1 MRAAVLEK
9 FKEPLNIR
17 NDWKDPEIGP
27 DDVIVK
33 VMANGICRSDWHLW
47 QGDWGWLG
55 FSPELPIVLG
65 HESAGVVEEAGSNVT
80 RFKKGDRVVFPFN
93 QACGKCPTCAE
104 GNQHV
109 CDNMAMSM
117 FMGAGGFGEYCPVA
131 KADINLVRLPES
143 ISFVQG
149 AALGC
154 RFMTAY
160 HGVTYQGRIQPGE
173 WVAVWGCGGVGLA
186 AVDVASAMG
195 ANVIAISRTQAKLD
209 KAKELGAVAA
219 LTAGEDVPEQIRE
232 MTAGGVH
239 ASLDCLGTSAT
250 WMPAIMS
257 LKTRG
262 RLVRLGLSGKE
273 EEGILPL
280 PADLLT
286 ARELEIR
293 GSMGMQARCYP
304 EMLRL
309 IEAGRIQ
316 PQALV
321 SEEVPMEETSR
332 VLEAMS
338 SYDTI
343 GYSVIVAG

>member
-1 MRAAVLEK
+1 MRAAVLES

-27 DDVIVK
+27 NDATIK
-33 VMANGICRSDWHLW
+33 IMANGICRSDWHLW

-55 FSPELPIVLG
+55 FSPELPFVLG
-65 HESAGVVEEAGSNVT
+65 HESAGIVEEVGKNVT

-104 GNQHV
+104 GNQQV
-109 CDNMAMSM
+109 CDNVSMSM
-117 FMGAGGFGEYCPVA
+117 FLGAGGFGEYSPVA
-131 KADINLVRLPES
+131 NADVNLVALPEA
-143 ISFVQG
+143 ITFVQG

-154 RFMTAY
+154 RFMTAF

-195 ANVIAISRTQAKLD
+195 ANVIAVSRTQAKLD
-209 KAKELGAVAA
+209 KAMELGAVAT
-219 LTAGEDVPEQIRE
+219 LQAGEDVPGQIQE
-232 MTAGGVH
+232 MTGGGVH
-239 ASLDCLGTSAT
+239 ASIECLGTKAT

-257 LKTRG
+257 LRTRG
-262 RLVRLGLSGKE
+262 RLVRLGMSGQD

-286 ARELEIR
+286 ARELEVR

-304 EMLRL
+304 EMLRM
-309 IEAGRIQ
+309 IEAGKIQ

-321 SEEVPMEETSR
+321 SEEVPMEGASR

-338 SYDTI
+338 NYDTM
-343 GYSVIVAG
+343 GYSVIVAR

>member
-1 MRAAVLEK
+1 MRAAVLEA
-9 FKEPLNIR
+9 FNEPLVIR

-27 DDVIVK
+27 NDAIVK
-33 VMANGICRSDWHLW
+33 IMANGICRSDWHLW
-47 QGDWGWLG
+47 QGDWQWVG
-55 FSPELPIVLG
+55 FKPPLPIVLG
-65 HESAGVVEEAGSNVT
+65 HESAGIVEEVGSNVT

-109 CDNMAMSM
+109 CGNMALSM
-117 FMGAGGFGEYCPVA
+117 FMGAGGFGEYSPVA
-131 KADINLVRLPES
+131 NADVNLVPLPDA

-160 HGVTYQGRIQPGE
+160 HGVTYQGDIKPGD

-195 ANVIAISRTQAKLD
+195 ANVIAVSRTQAKLD
-209 KAKELGAVAA
+209 KATELGAVA
-219 LTAGEDVPEQIRE
+219 TVQAGDDAAGQIQE
-232 MTAGGVH
+232 MTKGGVH
-239 ASLDCLGTSAT
+239 VSLECLGTTAT

-257 LKTRG
+257 LRTRG
-262 RLVRLGLSGKE
+262 RMVRMGMSGKE
-273 EEGILPL
+273 ESGILPL
-280 PADLLT
+280 PADMLT

-304 EMLRL
+304 EMLRM
-309 IEAGRIQ
+309 IEAGRIS
-316 PQALV
+316 PQSLV
-321 SEEVPMEETSR
+321 YEEVPMAGISG
-332 VLEAMS
+332 VLEAMTN
-338 SYDTI
+338 YDTI
-343 GYSVIVAG
+343 GYSVVVAD

>member
-1 MRAAVLEK
+1 MRAAVLEA
-9 FKEPLNIR
+9 FNEPLKIHT
-17 NDWKDPEIGP
+17 DWKDPEIGP
-27 DDVIVK
+27 NDAIVRI
-33 VMANGICRSDWHLW
+33 MANGICRSDWHLW
-47 QGDWGWLG
+47 QGDWEWVG
-55 FSPELPIVLG
+55 FKPPLPIVLG
-65 HESAGVVEEAGSNVT
+65 HESAGIVEEVGANVT

-109 CDNMAMSM
+109 CGNMALSM
-117 FMGAGGFGEYCPVA
+117 FMGAGGFGEYSPVA
-131 KADINLVRLPES
+131 NADVNLVPLPEA

-160 HGVTYQGRIQPGE
+160 HGVTFQGDIKPGD

-209 KAKELGAVAA
+209 KAMELGAVAT
-219 LTAGEDVPEQIRE
+219 LQAGEGVPEQIQD
-232 MTAGGVH
+232 MTGGGVH
-239 ASLDCLGTSAT
+239 VSLECLGTAAT
-250 WMPAIMS
+250 WMPAILS
-257 LKTRG
+257 LRTRG
-262 RLVRLGLSGKE
+262 RMVRMGMSGKE
-273 EEGILPL
+273 EGGVLPL
-280 PADLLT
+280 PADMLT

-304 EMLRL
+304 EMLRM
-309 IEAGRIQ
+309 IEAGRIR
-316 PQALV
+316 PQDLV
-321 SEEVPMEETSR
+321 SEEVPLEETSR

-343 GYSVIVAG
+343 GYSVIVNE

>member
-1 MRAAVLEK
+1 MRAAVLES
-9 FKEPLNIR
+9 FKKPLTLR

-27 DDVIVK
+27 NDVIVK

-47 QGDWGWLG
+47 QGDWGWMGL
-55 FSPELPIVLG
+55 SPELPMVLG
-65 HESAGVVEEAGSNVT
+65 HESAGIVEEAGRNVT

-93 QACGKCPTCAE
+93 QACGKCATCAE

-109 CDNMAMSM
+109 CEHVAMSM
-117 FMGAGGFGEYCPVA
+117 FMGAGGFGEYSPVA
-131 KADINLVRLPES
+131 NADVNLVSLPEA

-160 HGVTYQGRIQPGE
+160 HGVTYQSGIQPGE

-195 ANVIAISRTQAKLD
+195 ANVIAISRTREKLD
-209 KAKELGAVAA
+209 KAMELGAVAV
-219 LTAGEDVPEQIRE
+219 LTAGEEVPEQIRE
-232 MTAGGVH
+232 LTGGGVH

-250 WMPAIMS
+250 WMPAILS
-257 LKTRG
+257 LRTRG
-262 RLVRLGLSGKE
+262 RLIRLGLSGKE

-304 EMLRL
+304 EMLRM
-309 IEAGRIQ
+309 IETGRIR

-321 SEEVPMEETSR
+321 SEEVPLAEVSR

-338 SYDTI
+338 RYDTI
-343 GYSVIVAG
+343 GYSVIVNE

>member
-1 MRAAVLEK
+1 MRAAVLET
-9 FKEPLNIR
+9 FKESLTIR

-27 DDVIVK
+27 NDVIVK
-33 VMANGICRSDWHLW
+33 VMANGICRSDWHIW
-47 QGDWGWLG
+47 QGDWGWMG
-55 FSPELPIVLG
+55 IMPELPMVLG
-65 HESAGVVEEAGSNVT
+65 HESAGVVEEAGKNVT
-80 RFKKGDRVVFPFN
+80 RFEKGDRVVFPFN

-104 GNQHV
+104 GNQQV

-117 FMGAGGFGEYCPVA
+117 FMGAGGFGEYSPVA
-131 KADINLVRLPES
+131 NADVNLVALPEA

-160 HGVTYQGRIQPGE
+160 HGVTYQGGIRPGE

-195 ANVIAISRTQAKLD
+195 ANVIAVSRTRAKLD
-209 KAKELGAVAA
+209 KAMELGAVAA
-219 LTAGEDVPEQIRE
+219 LTAGEEVSGRIVE
-232 MTAGGVH
+232 MTKGGVH

-250 WMPAIMS
+250 WMPAILS

-273 EEGILPL
+273 EQGMLPL

-286 ARELEIR
+286 AREFEIR

-309 IEAGRIQ
+309 IERGRIR
-316 PQALV
+316 PQSLV
-321 SEEVPMEETSR
+321 SEEVSLDQTPR

-338 SYDTI
+338 RYDTI
-343 GYSVIVAG
+343 GYSVIVAD